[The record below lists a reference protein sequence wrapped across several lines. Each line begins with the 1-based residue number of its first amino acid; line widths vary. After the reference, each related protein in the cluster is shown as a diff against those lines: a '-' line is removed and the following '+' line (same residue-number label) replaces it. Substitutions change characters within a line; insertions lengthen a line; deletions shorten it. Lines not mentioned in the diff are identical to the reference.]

1 MKSLKINFKNQ
12 QGDSLTARMELP
24 LDQHPHNFAI
34 FAHCFTCNKNLQA
47 VRNISRSLTQ
57 VGIAVLRFDFT
68 GLGESDGDF
77 ADTNFS
83 SNIQDLI
90 EAASFLKKNYRAPTM
105 LIGHSLGGAAVLA
118 VASKIETIKAVIT
131 IGAPYDPSHVVHLLS
146 NGMDELNEKGVAK
159 VSIGGRPFTI
169 KKQFVE
175 DLEEAEVHHHIQN
188 LNRALLVMHSPQDTI
203 VGIENATKIYKAAQ
217 HPRSFISLDGTDHLL
232 SKTADSVYVGEVIGT
247 WAKRYLEMPE
257 PELLKSDK
265 QVVVRTGD
273 EGFTTEVKA
282 GNHQFLADEP
292 TDVGG
297 NDFGPTPYDFLA
309 TALGTCT
316 SMTLRMYADH
326 KKWDLQEVTVH
337 LQHDK
342 IHINDE
348 DMEGNGGKIDYID
361 RVIELEGNLDETQRK
376 RLLEIADRC
385 PVHKTLNSPVKI
397 NTRLAE

>member
-1 MKSLKINFKNQ
+1 
-12 QGDSLTARMELP
+12 MELP
-24 LDQHPHNFAI
+24 IDQHPHNYAI

-57 VGIAVLRFDFT
+57 AGIAVLRFDFT

-90 EAASFLKKNYRAPTM
+90 EAANFLKKNYEAPTM

-118 VASKIETIKAVIT
+118 ASTKIESIKAVTT
-131 IGAPYDPSHVVHLLS
+131 IGAPYDPSHVTHLLS
-146 NGMDELNEKGVAK
+146 GGMDELTTKGVAE

-175 DLEEAEVHHHIQN
+175 DLEEAHAHHAIQH

-203 VGIENATKIYKAAQ
+203 VGVDNATQIYKAAQ
-217 HPRSFISLDGTDHLL
+217 HPRSFISLDGADHLL
-232 SKTADSVYVGEVIGT
+232 SRAADSIYAGDVIGT
-247 WAKRYLEMPE
+247 WAKRYLEMPKPE
-257 PELLKSDK
+257 PLKSDK
-265 QVVVRTGD
+265 QVVVRTGN
-273 EGFTTEVKA
+273 EGYTTEVKA
-282 GNHQFLADEP
+282 GNHQLLADEP

-309 TALGTCT
+309 TALGACT
-316 SMTLRMYADH
+316 TMTLRMYADH

-342 IHINDE
+342 IHMDDK
-348 DMEGNGGKIDYID
+348 DMEGKGGKIDYID
-361 RVIELEGNLDETQRK
+361 RIIELEGNLDETQRQ

-397 NTRLAE
+397 NSKLAE